1 MIKYSFLPQAE
12 TGRLSEEDTRKY
24 FSQFFLSMFTLEL
37 ISFGLTYVLVFVA
50 AIIINSI
57 APSLL
62 ENADIVSIVENGL
75 QLLALYGIS
84 VPAFFAVSASLP
96 SVRPQKI
103 KMGFGK
109 WLVGLCIC
117 LLLMNVGGYI
127 SSILVS
133 VIDMLVGGGVLTNP
147 VETMI
152 EDTSLWLDILFVV
165 IVFPILEELLF
176 RKIICEKLLALG
188 EGVAVVVSGI
198 IFGITHGNFFQ
209 APYTLLVGIALGFV
223 YVKTGKLIYTIG
235 YHMAL
240 NFIGGVFAPWA
251 VENLDLEK
259 IDAVLNGTPSVEELT
274 QVLTD
279 MVPLFLY
286 EMVVMGLATVG
297 LVFLII
303 AIVKKQIKFESGI
316 IPPAKER
323 LFMNTV
329 CTTGAAALVTIY
341 VVYFIISILPQA

>member
-1 MIKYSFLPQAE
+1 
-12 TGRLSEEDTRKY
+12 
-24 FSQFFLSMFTLEL
+24 
-37 ISFGLTYVLVFVA
+37 
-50 AIIINSI
+50 
-57 APSLL
+57 
-62 ENADIVSIVENGL
+62 
-75 QLLALYGIS
+75 
-84 VPAFFAVSASLP
+84 
-96 SVRPQKI
+96 
-103 KMGFGK
+103 
-109 WLVGLCIC
+109 
-117 LLLMNVGGYI
+117 MNVGGYI

-259 IDAVLNGTPSVEELT
+259 IDAVLNGTPTVEELT
-274 QVLTD
+274 QVLSD

-341 VVYFIISILPQA
+341 VVYFIISILPHA

>member
-1 MIKYSFLPQAE
+1 MTKYNFLPQAE

-50 AIIINSI
+50 AIIINST

-84 VPAFFAVSASLP
+84 IPAFFAVSASLP

-117 LLLMNVGGYI
+117 LLLMSVGGYI

-176 RKIICEKLLALG
+176 RKIICDKLLALG

-274 QVLTD
+274 QVLAD